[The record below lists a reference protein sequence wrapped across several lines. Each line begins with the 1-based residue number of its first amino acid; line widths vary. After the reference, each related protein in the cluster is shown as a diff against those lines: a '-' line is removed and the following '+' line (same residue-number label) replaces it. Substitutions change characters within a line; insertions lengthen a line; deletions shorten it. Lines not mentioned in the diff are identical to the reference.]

1 MQCLESLKTEFLST
15 DEFRMELRISWNFSG
30 SYFPYWKKYFCIK
43 VMNAKVF
50 TPVQREML
58 KQKKKKIFLF

>member
-50 TPVQREML
+50 TPVQREM
-58 KQKKKKIFLF
+58 